1 MFAVFKTETSLR
13 NIMTTMRYKIILK
26 NLMNNTMQYAILSVL
41 ALLCIFPFWWTLVVA
56 ISTEGNI
63 FEFPPTFIPQAM
75 SLDNFIEVFRV
86 IPIFSFYKN
95 SLLITLSTV
104 CLKLFFCALAAYP
117 LSRLKFTGSKL
128 IFALIIAT
136 MMLPSE
142 VNFLVNFITMTQIGL
157 VNTYT
162 GVVLPNVVT
171 AVSILLLKQAFDE
184 VPQDLIDAA
193 RVDGA
198 NDWIIFWKIVLPLI
212 TPWLA
217 TVGILTAVE
226 AWNDYI
232 WPSIVMSK
240 PEDFP
245 LSAGILYLRGTY
257 GSSTRVVAAGTILTV
272 APILIAF
279 LLTQKFFMRGMDGAV
294 K

>member
-1 MFAVFKTETSLR
+1 MKFHFSLAR
-13 NIMTTMRYKIILK
+13 LSRILLQYIIL
-26 NLMNNTMQYAILSVL
+26 LVL
-41 ALLCIFPFWWTLVVA
+41 AAICVFPFWWTFVVA

-63 FEFPPTFIPQAM
+63 FEFPPTFLPLAP
-75 SLDNFIEVFRV
+75 SLDNFVEVFRV
-86 IPIFSFYKN
+86 IPIGAFYQN
-95 SLLITLSTV
+95 SLLITVSTV
-104 CLKLFFCALAAYP
+104 VWKLLLCSLAAYP
-117 LSRLKFTGSKL
+117 LSRMRFTGSKL
-128 IFALIIAT
+128 VFSLILAT
-136 MMLPSE
+136 MILPSE
-142 VNFLVNFITMTQIGL
+142 VNFLVNFITMTKIGL

-162 GVVLPNVVT
+162 GVILPNIVT
-171 AVSILLLKQAFDE
+171 AVSILLLQQAFNE

-198 NDWIIFWKIVLPLI
+198 SELMIFLKIVLPLI

-217 TVGILTAVE
+217 TVGILSAVE

-232 WPSIVMSK
+232 WPSLVMSK

-257 GSSTRVVAAGTILTV
+257 GSSTRVIAAGTILTV
-272 APILIAF
+272 APILVAF
-279 LLTQKFFMRGMDGAV
+279 LFTQRFFMRGMDGAV